1 MATPLFRS
9 SHLIMVAAGW
19 LSGVMLCGAL
29 YVASRPAESSSGAT
43 DYEAELVTAHDLEA
57 PQRRGAVQEIRAID
71 QSAQTCSERGMI
83 RGRSTSGRCCWFG
96 QRWSSDKER
105 CVGEPFACPQGR
117 IALNQTCLALKM
129 PHAAGELARL
139 LEPARPDLRACLE
152 RPDRHVQFDLS
163 LSSRGQA
170 FGISSSVGQHLSSAE
185 VECLQRRLIA
195 YDFPPGH
202 APQRAHYVT
211 LTP

>member
-9 SHLIMVAAGW
+9 SHLIMAAAGW
-19 LSGVMLCGAL
+19 LSGVTLCGAL
-29 YVASRPAESSSGAT
+29 YVASRPAEISSAAP
-43 DYEAELVTAHDLEA
+43 DPEAELVIASSLEA
-57 PQRRGAVQEIRAID
+57 PRRRAVQEIRAID
-71 QSAQTCSERGMI
+71 QNAQTCSEHGMI

-96 QRWSSDKER
+96 QRWSSDKEQ
-105 CVGEPFACPQGR
+105 CVGEPFACPRGR

-129 PHAAGELARL
+129 PHTARDLARL
-139 LEPARPDLRACLE
+139 IEPARSDLRACLE

-170 FGISSSVGQHLSSAE
+170 FGISSSVGQRLSSAE

-195 YDFPPGH
+195 HDFPPGH
-202 APQRAHYVT
+202 APQRAHYIT